1 MSGISFRFSVE
12 IKILSPLYWM
22 PSTVLMLSPTVL
34 KLSATVLNSLHSAE
48 GIPDNTEAI
57 PHIYCSYPPTVLKV
71 SLQSVD
77 VISPQYW
84 YYHPHVLM
92 LFQLH
97 WTTSTVLK
105 LFPTV
110 LKLSPTALMLPQCTE
125 QPPPEHWIK
134 CYMGWVSLNSPLAFS
149 QLPSISLFAQLNAHS
164 TWSHLQLCKLIPWQT
179 LISESNMHFRC

>member
-1 MSGISFRFSVE
+1 MSGITFRFSAE
-12 IKILSPLYWM
+12 IKIFSPLYWM

-48 GIPDNTEAI
+48 GIPDSTEAI
-57 PHIYCSYPPTVLKV
+57 PHMYCSYPPTVLKV
-71 SLQSVD
+71 SLHSVD

-92 LFQLH
+92 LFPLH

-125 QPPPEHWIK
+125 RPLPEHWINVIW
-134 CYMGWVSLNSPLAFS
+134 GEFLWTRHWLSVNSPVS
-149 QLPSISLFAQLNAHS
+149 
-164 TWSHLQLCKLIPWQT
+164 
-179 LISESNMHFRC
+179 RC